1 MELVPTV
8 DIECINNPI
17 QVSLCDDSSVVDTE
31 FGGESHSVAVDG
43 KVNDDEATQQHHGRS
58 WFFISCIFSTEYI
71 ACSSPVQG
79 QLFERIRHSTD
90 NSNGGDAEEVYCI
103 KLLSFVYSY
112 TIHVS

>member
-58 WFFISCIFSTEYI
+58 WFFYFLYLFYRVHSVQLT
-71 ACSSPVQG
+71 CSRPTVRENTPQYG
-79 QLFERIRHSTD
+79 QLRWRGRRRS
-90 NSNGGDAEEVYCI
+90 
-103 KLLSFVYSY
+103 LLY
-112 TIHVS
+112 